1 MVVGIRE
8 APGHARYRREPAHPF
23 PAAQTRR
30 TVAGS
35 RCHQVHRLSTD
46 GLAVLSSTEQLTGM
60 GEGRCRR
67 NIDREDRSLDE
78 AGPFASAAATLTKTS
93 RISWSRRER
102 LTPSR
107 KIESDALQRFSRV
120 GMKLRSAN

>member
-23 PAAQTRR
+23 PVAQTRR

-35 RCHQVHRLSTD
+35 RCHQVHRLSTV

-60 GEGRCRR
+60 G
-67 NIDREDRSLDE
+67 EDRSLDE
-78 AGPFASAAATLTKTS
+78 AGPFASAAATLTTS
-93 RISWSRRER
+93 ARTRGQATGVAQVSLLDGD
-102 LTPSR
+102 LTS
-107 KIESDALQRFSRV
+107 QRDQ
-120 GMKLRSAN
+120 GLW

>member
-23 PAAQTRR
+23 PVAQTRR

-35 RCHQVHRLSTD
+35 RCHQVHRLSTV

-78 AGPFASAAATLTKTS
+78 AGPFASAAATLTTS
-93 RISWSRRER
+93 ARTRGQATGVAQVSLLDGY
-102 LTPSR
+102 LTS
-107 KIESDALQRFSRV
+107 QRDQGLWDV
-120 GMKLRSAN
+120 